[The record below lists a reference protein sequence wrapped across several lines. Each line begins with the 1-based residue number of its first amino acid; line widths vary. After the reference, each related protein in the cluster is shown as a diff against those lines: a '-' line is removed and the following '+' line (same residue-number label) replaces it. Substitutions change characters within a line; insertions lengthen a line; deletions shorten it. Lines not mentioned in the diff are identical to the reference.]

1 MEKEYTKDYPIP
13 FHNDVFF
20 KYMLIG
26 DDAGSALL
34 RSRII
39 EEIYGLKVHETKVL
53 NPELFLANVRFWMSC
68 WRMKPAIFTIWKC
81 RYPAIH
87 KRNSCAF
94 SSMATVWSEDS

>member
-1 MEKEYTKDYPIP
+1 MQRITRS

-53 NPELFLANVRFWMSC
+53 NPELL
-68 WRMKPAIFTIWKC
+68 PAFFGKRAVFGC
-81 RYPAIH
+81 RAGG
-87 KRNSCAF
+87 
-94 SSMATVWSEDS
+94 